1 METPEISQG
10 YRGGSGR
17 GCDCDTLARQQVH
30 LVDMLIK
37 FLPSFLGFLD
47 GYTDANA
54 IVIAAACDHPL
65 AQAQPTAQNT
75 PNKWSLSDDHLH
87 GGGN

>member
-1 METPEISQG
+1 MLCRLVRVIIKTLRATGAVPQSLAG
-10 YRGGSGR
+10 
-17 GCDCDTLARQQVH
+17 DLDTLTRQQVH
-30 LVDMLIK
+30 VVDMLIK

-65 AQAQPTAQNT
+65 AQAQP
-75 PNKWSLSDDHLH
+75 
-87 GGGN
+87 